1 MTNVRSPFPPLFFP
15 PALLALSRTS
25 PLILLFIPRPE
36 QEKGI
41 IGGSAYGASY
51 VAGGQGSLPV
61 TEAFVLS
68 SLPSLFFSPP
78 PFPPSP
84 LFPLFPPSPSHVQ
97 LHESDHLP
105 FSGQLAVLNGSLEV
119 RR

>member
-78 PFPPSP
+78 PFPLLLPSS
-84 LFPLFPPSPSHVQ
+84 FPSVPPFPFVPS
-97 LHESDHLP
+97 
-105 FSGQLAVLNGSLEV
+105 FSLARSAP
-119 RR
+119 RI